1 MSSVVNLWCF
11 HLVFFKE
18 TTASEWHE
26 NQEGLI
32 SSVSDDF
39 WLLVTWIWRTCNI
52 IVINVEH
59 TEMKISLK
67 LSLGKV
73 CCFRDYLFTNSILAG
88 GMVRHILTC
97 RLGTF
102 LAIWWFLLVSSE
114 QLSVQL
120 FLITFLLWFNL
131 FFATPRFPKPIIIP
145 GKRIIL
151 GGNSFKK

>member
-131 FFATPRFPKPIIIP
+131 LFFASPRFPKPIIIP

-151 GGNSFKK
+151 GGNIF